1 MPLVQV
7 IVLGIIQGLTE
18 FLPISSTAHLVVI
31 PRLLGWRDPG
41 LAFDLALH
49 LGTVAAVVLYFFRDW
64 LQILG
69 QGFGLQVGG
78 DPVLR
83 RNRGML
89 WLLAAATV
97 PIGIAG
103 LLFEKKADQAR
114 ENLYL
119 IGAMA
124 ISVGVLLL
132 WADRVGRKQ
141 KDIGHVSTMDAIL
154 IGVSQVLAIIPG
166 TSRSG
171 ITISTGLL
179 RNLERETAARFSFL
193 LLTPAV
199 IAAAAKH
206 FWELTKQPG
215 GLAPDMRTPFLLGI
229 AVSAI
234 TGIIVIRFFLDY
246 MRRRSYTVFV
256 AYRIIFGIIV
266 IAVAF
271 FRFVGGRTF

>member
-31 PRLLGWRDPG
+31 PRLLGWPDQG

-69 QGFGLQVGG
+69 QGVGLRVGN
-78 DPVLR
+78 DPMLQ
-83 RNRGML
+83 RNRGLL
-89 WLLAAATV
+89 WLLMIGTI

-103 LLFEKKADQAR
+103 LLFEKKADAAR
-114 ENLYL
+114 ENFYL
-119 IGAMA
+119 IGTMA
-124 ISVGVLLL
+124 IVVGLLLL
-132 WADRVGRKQ
+132 WADYIGRKQ
-141 KDIGHVSTMDAIL
+141 KDIGHVSAMDSIL
-154 IGVSQVLAIIPG
+154 IGISQTLAIIPG

-171 ITISTGLL
+171 ITISAGLL

-206 FWELTKQPG
+206 FWDLYKHEG
-215 GLAPDMRTPFLLGI
+215 GIAPDMRTPFILGI
-229 AVSAI
+229 LVSAV
-234 TGIIVIRFFLDY
+234 TGMIVIRFFLDY
-246 MRRRSYTVFV
+246 MRRRSYTIFV

-266 IAVAF
+266 IALAF
-271 FRFVGGRTF
+271 FRFGGG

>member
-31 PRLLGWRDPG
+31 PRLLGWPDQG

-49 LGTVAAVVLYFFRDW
+49 VGTVAAVVIYFFRDW
-64 LQILG
+64 LQILA
-69 QGFGLQVGG
+69 QGFGMHLGG
-78 DPVLR
+78 DPALQ

-89 WLLAAATV
+89 WLLAIGTV

-103 LLFEKKADQAR
+103 LLFEKRADQAR
-114 ENLYL
+114 ENFYL
-119 IGAMA
+119 IGTMA
-124 ISVGVLLL
+124 IVVGLLLL

-141 KDIGHVSTMDAIL
+141 KDIGHISAVDAII
-154 IGVSQVLAIIPG
+154 IGIAQTLAIIPG

-171 ITISTGLL
+171 ITISAGLL
-179 RNLERETAARFSFL
+179 RNIDRKTAARFSFL

-199 IAAAAKH
+199 IAAAGKH
-206 FWELTKQPG
+206 TWDLMKHQG
-215 GLAPDMRTPFLLGI
+215 GIPQEMRTPFIVGI
-229 AVSAI
+229 LVSAI
-234 TGIIVIRFFLDY
+234 TGMIVIRFLLDY
-246 MRRRSYTVFV
+246 MRRGSYTVFV

-266 IAVAF
+266 IALAF
-271 FRFVGGRTF
+271 FRFGGG

>member
-31 PRLLGWRDPG
+31 PRLLGWPDQG

-49 LGTVAAVVLYFFRDW
+49 VGTVAAVVIYFFRDW
-64 LQILG
+64 LQILA
-69 QGFGLQVGG
+69 QGFGMHPGG
-78 DPVLR
+78 DPALQ

-89 WLLAAATV
+89 WLLAIGTV

-103 LLFEKKADQAR
+103 LLFEKRADQAR
-114 ENLYL
+114 ENFYL
-119 IGAMA
+119 IGTMA
-124 ISVGVLLL
+124 IVVGLLLL

-141 KDIGHVSTMDAIL
+141 KDIGHISAVDAII
-154 IGVSQVLAIIPG
+154 IGIAQTLAIIPG

-171 ITISTGLL
+171 ITISAGLL
-179 RNLERETAARFSFL
+179 RNIDRQTAARFSFL

-199 IAAAAKH
+199 IAAAGKH
-206 FWELTKQPG
+206 FWDLMKHEG
-215 GLAPDMRTPFLLGI
+215 GIPQEMRTPFIVGI
-229 AVSAI
+229 LVSAI
-234 TGIIVIRFFLDY
+234 TGMIVIRFLLDY
-246 MRRRSYTVFV
+246 MRRGSYTVFV

-266 IAVAF
+266 IALAF
-271 FRFVGGRTF
+271 FRFGGG

>member
-31 PRLLGWRDPG
+31 PRLLGWPDQG

-64 LQILG
+64 LQILA

-83 RNRGML
+83 RNRGLL
-89 WLLAAATV
+89 WLLAIGTV

-114 ENLYL
+114 GNFYL

-124 ISVGVLLL
+124 IGVGLLLL

-141 KDIGHVSTMDAIL
+141 KDIGHVSAMDSIL
-154 IGVSQVLAIIPG
+154 IGMSQTLAIIPG

-179 RNLERETAARFSFL
+179 RNLDRETAARFSFL

-206 FWELTKQPG
+206 FWDLMKHEG
-215 GLAPDMRTPFLLGI
+215 GIAPDMRMPFMLGI

-234 TGIIVIRFFLDY
+234 TGMIVIRFFLDY

-256 AYRIIFGIIV
+256 AYRIVFGIIV
-266 IAVAF
+266 IALAF
-271 FRFVGGRTF
+271 FRFGGG

>member
-18 FLPISSTAHLVVI
+18 FLPVSSTAHLVVI
-31 PRLLGWRDPG
+31 PRLLGWPDQG

-49 LGTVAAVVLYFFRDW
+49 LGTVAAVVVYFFRDW

-69 QGFGLQVGG
+69 QGFGLRIGN
-78 DPVLR
+78 DPMLQ
-83 RNRGML
+83 RNRGLL
-89 WLLAAATV
+89 WLLMLGTV
-97 PIGIAG
+97 PIGIIG
-103 LLFEKKADQAR
+103 LLFEKKADAAR
-114 ENLYL
+114 ENFYL

-124 ISVGVLLL
+124 ILVGLLL
-132 WADRVGRKQ
+132 WWADYTGRKQ
-141 KDIGHVSTMDAIL
+141 KDIGHVSAMDSIL
-154 IGVSQVLAIIPG
+154 IGIAQTLAIIPG

-171 ITISTGLL
+171 ITISAGLL

-206 FWELTKQPG
+206 FWDLYKHEG
-215 GLAPDMRTPFLLGI
+215 GIPPDMRTPFIVGI
-229 AVSAI
+229 LVSAV
-234 TGIIVIRFFLDY
+234 TGMIVIRFFLDY
-246 MRRRSYTVFV
+246 MRRRSYTIFV

-266 IAVAF
+266 IALAF
-271 FRFVGGRTF
+271 FRFGGG

>member
-7 IVLGIIQGLTE
+7 VVLGIIQGLTE

-31 PRLLGWRDPG
+31 PRLLGWHDPG

-69 QGFGLQVGG
+69 QGFGLQTGA

-83 RNRGML
+83 RNRGLL
-89 WLLAAATV
+89 WLLAVATV

-206 FWELTKQPG
+206 FWDLTKHEG

-234 TGIIVIRFFLDY
+234 TGMIVIRFFLGY

-266 IAVAF
+266 IALAF
-271 FRFVGGRTF
+271 FRFGGG

>member
-206 FWELTKQPG
+206 FWDLTKHEG

-266 IAVAF
+266 IALAF
-271 FRFVGGRTF
+271 FRFGGG

>member
-31 PRLLGWRDPG
+31 PRLLGWPDQG

-49 LGTVAAVVLYFFRDW
+49 VGTVAAVIIYFFRDW

-69 QGFGLQVGG
+69 QGFGMNVGA
-78 DPVLR
+78 DPILK
-83 RNRGML
+83 RNRGLL
-89 WLLAAATV
+89 WLLCLGTV

-103 LLFEKKADQAR
+103 LLFEKRADAAR
-114 ENLYL
+114 GNFYL
-119 IGAMA
+119 IGTMA
-124 ISVGVLLL
+124 IVVGFLLL
-132 WADRVGRKQ
+132 WADYAGRKQ
-141 KDIGHVSTMDAIL
+141 KDIGHVSAFDAII
-154 IGVSQVLAIIPG
+154 IGVAQTIAIIPG

-171 ITISTGLL
+171 ITISAGLL

-206 FWELTKQPG
+206 FWDLMKHG
-215 GLAPDMRTPFLLGI
+215 GGIAPDMRTPFIVGI
-229 AVSAI
+229 LVSAV
-234 TGIIVIRFFLDY
+234 TGMIVIRFFLEY
-246 MRRRSYTVFV
+246 MRRGSYTIFV

-266 IAVAF
+266 IALAF
-271 FRFVGGRTF
+271 FRYGGG